1 MSEHTKA
8 VQRMQKYIEA
18 SIDSPITLSGL
29 AEVSHFSPWYSAR
42 LFKQYTGLSPAD
54 YVRRLRLSH
63 AALML
68 RDSDK
73 RITDAAFELGFGSVD
88 GFQRAF
94 YREFGCNPKEYAMH
108 PVPLYL
114 FTPYG
119 VDYKKDFKENTFV
132 ENVRNVFIQVIDKPQ
147 RAVIIKRGKDAQD
160 YFAYCDEVGCD
171 IWGLLTSM
179 CANNSEPVCMWLPE
193 KYRTPGTSR
202 YVQGVE
208 VTDDNISEIPEGFDK
223 IVLPQSKYLMFQG
236 EPFEEEDYCEAICA
250 LQAAV
255 KKYNP
260 EAIGYAYDTEN
271 PRIQLEPI
279 GARGYIELL
288 PVRPL

>member
-147 RAVIIKRGKDAQD
+147 
-160 YFAYCDEVGCD
+160 
-171 IWGLLTSM
+171 
-179 CANNSEPVCMWLPE
+179 
-193 KYRTPGTSR
+193 
-202 YVQGVE
+202 
-208 VTDDNISEIPEGFDK
+208 
-223 IVLPQSKYLMFQG
+223 PQL
-236 EPFEEEDYCEAICA
+236 
-250 LQAAV
+250 
-255 KKYNP
+255 
-260 EAIGYAYDTEN
+260 
-271 PRIQLEPI
+271 
-279 GARGYIELL
+279 
-288 PVRPL
+288 

>member
-1 MSEHTKA
+1 
-8 VQRMQKYIEA
+8 MQKYIEA

-54 YVRRLRLSH
+54 YVRRLRLSY

-160 YFAYCDEVGCD
+160 YFAYCEEVGCD

-223 IVLPQSKYLMFQG
+223 SVLPQSKYLMFQG